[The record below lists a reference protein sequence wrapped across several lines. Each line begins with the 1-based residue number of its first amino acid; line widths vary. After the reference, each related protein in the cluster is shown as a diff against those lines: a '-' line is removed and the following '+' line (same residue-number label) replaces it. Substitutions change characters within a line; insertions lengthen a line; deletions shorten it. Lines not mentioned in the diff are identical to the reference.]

1 MEILIGIGTFVAF
14 VLLMYCIFA
23 FVWMG
28 SMDKTAPRISFIAF
42 KKFYLI
48 SPSNWRLYF
57 DNSVEYYG
65 NHGWMDI
72 EFKHYIDVV
81 RYSFFKRKVERDGEY
96 LEKIQNETR
105 FITSVQ
111 NDIDSYRRENLAE
124 LGRIINDAQSNAE
137 NLLQKAEVNSGGD
150 DY

>member
-1 MEILIGIGTFVAF
+1 MEILIGIGAFVVF
-14 VLLMYCIFA
+14 VLLMYCVFA

-48 SPSNWRLYF
+48 SPSNWRLYC
-57 DNSVEYYG
+57 DDSVEYYG
-65 NHGWMDI
+65 DHGWMDI

-81 RYSFFKRKVERDGEY
+81 RYGFFKRKVERDGEY
-96 LEKIQNETR
+96 LEKIQNERR
-105 FITSVQ
+105 FIASLQ
-111 NDIDSYRRENLAE
+111 KDIESYRRENLAE
-124 LGRIINDAQSNAE
+124 LKRIIGVASDNAE

>member
-14 VLLMYCIFA
+14 VLFMYCLFA
-23 FVWMG
+23 FVWM
-28 SMDKTAPRISFIAF
+28 SSVNKTAPRITFVAF

-48 SPSNWRLYF
+48 SPSNWRLYY
-57 DNSVEYYG
+57 DDSVEYYG
-65 NHGWMDI
+65 DHGWMDI
-72 EFKHYIDVV
+72 EFKYYIDVV

-105 FITSVQ
+105 FIASVQ
-111 NDIDSYRRENLAE
+111 KDIDSYRRENLAE
-124 LGRIINDAQSNAE
+124 LERIINDTQSNAE